1 MPHDRSSQ
9 LYFAYGSNLNP
20 VDFDDVCEDLG
31 FPTRLMHYRGNAWLP
46 DHELAFSRYASGRE
60 GGVLDVRPCPGQL
73 APGAL
78 FEVDDLG
85 WKALDEKEGAPNVY
99 ERYPVTVLGPRGE
112 HLAVLTYRVVPAR
125 AEPYHQPSES
135 YLNIVRD
142 GYMAWNVPD
151 DGQLLAAA
159 AGQRPPC
166 PDTFFVYGTLMRGE
180 SRHRFMERFGVL
192 DTRVA
197 TTRGRLLHL
206 GSYPGLVEPGHPE
219 CRVQGEFIRL
229 REPLAALKVLDK
241 VEAFEGFGRPGS
253 LYERIWV
260 QVAFDSPH
268 QGSGWAWSY
277 RYAGDADRF
286 PDISSGDWRQ
296 A

>member
-31 FPTRLMHYRGNAWLP
+31 FPTGLMHFRGNAWLP
-46 DHELAFSRYASGRE
+46 DHELAFSRYAPSRE

-73 APGAL
+73 VPGAL
-78 FEVDDLG
+78 FEIHEEGL
-85 WKALDEKEGAPNVY
+85 KALDRKEGVPRAY

-166 PDTFFVYGTLMRGE
+166 PDTFFVYGTLMGGE
-180 SRHRFMERFGVL
+180 SRHRYMKRFGVL
-192 DTRVA
+192 ETKEA
-197 TTRGRLLHL
+197 TTPGRLLHL
-206 GSYPGLVEPGHPE
+206 GSYPGLVQPGHPD
-219 CRVQGEFIRL
+219 CRVRGEFVRL
-229 REPLAALKVLDK
+229 REPLAALEVLDK
-241 VEAFEGFGRPGS
+241 VEGFEGFGRPGS

-260 QVAFDSPH
+260 QVAFAQPH
-268 QGSGWAWSY
+268 QGFGWAWSY
-277 RYAGDADRF
+277 RYAGDCDRF
-286 PDISSGDWRQ
+286 PDIPSGNWRQ